1 MGVWDTNAFRSNA
14 GYSFSGNTVTSVS
27 ATGGAEA
34 SAFSLDSVAPGEKTC
49 DHGGTPAPIRHA
61 RDEWQRDYEAAPLSP
76 CICPPNVVVCGN
88 VACPRAPRVT
98 CGAGVEYPVGQTG
111 PVLGM
116 S

>member
-1 MGVWDTNAFRSNA
+1 MVNYVHVPPINHGWVC
-14 GYSFSGNTVTSVS
+14 SVC
-27 ATGGAEA
+27 GRG
-34 SAFSLDSVAPGEKTC
+34 VAPGEKTC